1 MYQFIKS
8 LKYNLFQLNKQTKSS
23 FFVGKIHLFILFSLL
38 LSNVYA
44 NNKTTLFD
52 FRFWTSPERTR
63 IVIDIDSNVR
73 FSIKGQKSQVVLKI
87 KNAKLLNQTYKK
99 LFYQDRRIRKTRIKR
114 DKNTLIFTFK
124 TTKNY
129 HVKSYTLKPNNRYRH
144 HRLVVDLM
152 DKKPAT
158 IKSHIKFSKQVIKQP
173 SKVKNTTKI
182 ILIDAGHGGED
193 PGAEGYRHSK
203 EKHITLKIAK
213 KLAKKINR
221 TQGMKAIL
229 TRRGDYYVGLTKR
242 IRIAQ
247 ANHASLFISI
257 HADSVKRIGARGSS
271 VYTLSEHGGSTKF
284 ARDLEK
290 SQNTVDQFG
299 IREALIKDDQ
309 YLNKILWDFSRK
321 DRDIQSQ
328 KLGFKILKHMSR
340 IGHLHKKTPQKAN
353 FVVLK
358 TPSIPSILIETA
370 FISNPEEE
378 KRLNNSKQ
386 QDKIANAIY
395 QGILGYYK

>member
-1 MYQFIKS
+1 M
-8 LKYNLFQLNKQTKSS
+8 
-23 FFVGKIHLFILFSLL
+23 HLFVLFSLL
-38 LSNVYA
+38 LGNVYA
-44 NNKTTLFD
+44 DNKTTLFD

-63 IVIDIDSNVR
+63 IVIDIEPNVR
-73 FSIKGQKSQVVLKI
+73 FSINDQKNQVVLKI
-87 KNAKLLNQTYKK
+87 KNAKLLSRTYKK
-99 LFYQDRRIRKTRIKR
+99 LFYQDQRIKKTRIKR

-144 HRLVVDLM
+144 HRLVVDLT
-152 DKKPAT
+152 DKKSAT
-158 IKSHIKFSKQVIKQP
+158 IKSRAKLNKQAIKQP
-173 SKVKNTTKI
+173 NKAKNKTKI
-182 ILIDAGHGGED
+182 VLIDAGHGGED
-193 PGAEGYRHSK
+193 SGAVGYQLSK

-221 TQGMKAIL
+221 TRGMKAIL
-229 TRRGDYYVGLTKR
+229 TRQGDYYVGLTKR

-247 ANHASLFISI
+247 ANYASLFISI
-257 HADSVKRIGARGSS
+257 HADSVKRTGARGAS
-271 VYTLSEHGGSTKF
+271 VYTLSERGGSTKF

-299 IREALIKDDQ
+299 IKEALIKEDQ

-328 KLGFKILKHMSR
+328 KLGSKILKRMGR
-340 IGHLHKKTPQKAN
+340 IGYLHKKTPQKAN

-358 TPSIPSILIETA
+358 TPSIPSILVETA
-370 FISNPEEE
+370 FISSPEEE
-378 KRLNNSKQ
+378 KRLNNSKEQ
-386 QDKIANAIY
+386 NKIANAIY
-395 QGILGYYK
+395 QGILDYYK

>member
-1 MYQFIKS
+1 MHQLIKN
-8 LKYNLFQLNKQTKSS
+8 LKHNLFQPNKKAKIPYL
-23 FFVGKIHLFILFSLL
+23 VGKMRFFILLL
-38 LSNVYA
+38 LLLGHVYA

-63 IVIDIDSNVR
+63 IVIDTEPSVK
-73 FSIKGQKSQVVLKI
+73 FSINGQNNQVVLKI
-87 KNAKLLNQTYKK
+87 KNAKLLNRTYKK
-99 LFYQDRRIRKTRIKR
+99 LFYQDQRIRKTHIKR
-114 DKNTLIFTFK
+114 DKNTLILTFK
-124 TTKNY
+124 TAKNY
-129 HVKSYTLKPNNRYRH
+129 HLKSYTLKPNNRYRH

-152 DKKPAT
+152 DKKSTT
-158 IKSHIKFSKQVIKQP
+158 IKSRVTPNKQSGKA
-173 SKVKNTTKI
+173 KNTTKI

-193 PGAEGYRHSK
+193 SGAVGYRHSK
-203 EKHITLKIAK
+203 EKYITLKIAK
-213 KLAKKINR
+213 KLAKKINQ
-221 TQGMKAIL
+221 TLGMKAIL

-257 HADSVKRIGARGSS
+257 HADSVKRIGAKGAS
-271 VYTLSEHGGSTKF
+271 VYTLSERGGSTKF

-299 IREALIKDDQ
+299 ISETLIKDDR
-309 YLNKILWDFSRK
+309 YLNRILWDFSRK

-328 KLGFKILKHMSR
+328 KLGFKILKRMGR
-340 IGHLHKKTPQKAN
+340 IGYLHKKTPQKAG

-358 TPSIPSILIETA
+358 TPSIPSVLVETA
-370 FISNPEEE
+370 FISNPEDE

-386 QDKIANAIY
+386 QDKITNAIY
-395 QGILGYYK
+395 QGILDYYK